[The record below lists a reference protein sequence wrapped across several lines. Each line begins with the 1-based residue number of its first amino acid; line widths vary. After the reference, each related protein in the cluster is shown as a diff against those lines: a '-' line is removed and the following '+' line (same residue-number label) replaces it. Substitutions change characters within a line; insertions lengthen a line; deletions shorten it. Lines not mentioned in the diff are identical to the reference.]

1 MADATRPRERRL
13 ADVVREMKI
22 RDADRLDAAE
32 RDNEVA
38 RGRLEL
44 LADELDGVFEEAG
57 GEEEGFDFSISHGPA
72 PRLWVDA
79 ATHVSVAADG
89 ETFRVLRDGRGGRTV
104 LAETDDVDEAADAVT
119 RYVATRSLER
129 ERLFDAA
136 ATPEALP
143 RGARAAPFGTAP
155 AQPVGSVEARRPSRV
170 SRLAR
175 GIVWFVLGML
185 AGAGLLF
192 LAFGERLGYSNP
204 IPPDYRFYEP
214 YLPAPGGVAV
224 PGAAVPGT
232 DGADGV
238 AVSPDAG
245 GADVDAPD
253 GDAPDVD
260 ALDVEV
266 TTVPVEPVE
275 RPAASQNAPA
285 NDGAEEDAPAND
297 GAEEDAA
304 TN

>member
-1 MADATRPRERRL
+1 MDADTARPGAGRERRL
-13 ADVVREMKI
+13 ADVVREIKI
-22 RDADRLDAAE
+22 READRLDAAE

-136 ATPEALP
+136 STPEAL
-143 RGARAAPFGTAP
+143 RREARPAPFGAAAASAGATTSGAV
-155 AQPVGSVEARRPSRV
+155 AARRLSRAG
-170 SRLAR
+170 RLAR
-175 GIVWFVLGML
+175 ALLWFLLGMV
-185 AGAGLLF
+185 AGGALLF
-192 LAFGERLGYSNP
+192 VAFGERLGYDNP
-204 IPPDYRFYEP
+204 VPPEYRFYEP

-224 PGAAVPGT
+224 PGAALPGT
-232 DGADGV
+232 DAPGTEAEAADTAEDAAADG
-238 AVSPDAG
+238 A
-245 GADVDAPD
+245 
-253 GDAPDVD
+253 
-260 ALDVEV
+260 DVEV
-266 TTVPVEPVE
+266 TTVPV
-275 RPAASQNAPA
+275 APA
-285 NDGAEEDAPAND
+285 EGEAAARDEAADDTAN
-297 GAEEDAA
+297 
-304 TN
+304 